1 MTRHQTTQTAPAALT
16 PRQIELVR
24 ESFAAV
30 IPIRQTA
37 ATLFYARLFELAPE
51 VRPLFPRDLDAQ
63 GAKLMAVLAAVVRD
77 LDRPEAMRPDIEGL
91 ALRHVGYGATA
102 AHYPAVG
109 AALIWTMEQGLGA
122 RFTDEV
128 RAAWTAAYG
137 LLSGIMLASVR
148 GIDPAV

>member
-1 MTRHQTTQTAPAALT
+1 MTRNDTNQTAPAALS

-24 ESFAAV
+24 DSFAAV
-30 IPIRQTA
+30 IPIRHTA

-77 LDRPEAMRPDIEGL
+77 LDRPEAMRPDIDAL

>member
-1 MTRHQTTQTAPAALT
+1 MTRHEPTRTTPAALS
-16 PRQIELVR
+16 PRQIALVR

-37 ATLFYARLFELAPE
+37 ATLFYARLFELVPE

-63 GAKLMAVLAAVVRD
+63 GAKLMAVLAAVVHD
-77 LDRPEAMRPDIEGL
+77 LDRPEVMRPNIEAL

-109 AALIWTMEQGLGA
+109 AALIWTLEQGLGA
-122 RFTDEV
+122 RFTEEV
-128 RAAWTAAYG
+128 RAAWAAAYG
-137 LLSGIMLASVR
+137 QLSGIMLDSVR
-148 GIDPAV
+148 GIDPAA

>member
-1 MTRHQTTQTAPAALT
+1 MTRHETTQTAPTALS

-63 GAKLMAVLAAVVRD
+63 GAKLMAALA
-77 LDRPEAMRPDIEGL
+77 
-91 ALRHVGYGATA
+91 
-102 AHYPAVG
+102 
-109 AALIWTMEQGLGA
+109 A

-137 LLSGIMLASVR
+137 LLSGIMLASVS